1 MKKLLVLLTL
11 FVAFSVEAQMY
22 SLEYTMYGI
31 KGKKYTEVS
40 TKSTVY
46 LDMDHNNIYVMKD
59 GVCILNVIALSS
71 KEKSNGDAWI
81 NCVDYKTNIIWDI
94 YITTFDSQ
102 YVFQAKSKKS
112 EFWLKEYRK

>member
-1 MKKLLVLLTL
+1 MKKLVVLLTL

-22 SLEYTMYGI
+22 SLEYTTYAV
-31 KGKKYTEVS
+31 KKKQYTETP
-40 TKSTVY
+40 TKSMVY

-59 GVCILNVIALSS
+59 GVRILDVIALSS

-81 NCVDYKTNIIWDI
+81 NCVDYKTKLVWDI